1 MDKEKTTLE
10 IIAPTIDEAIE
21 QGLDQLGLPQDAV
34 EIEILDSGSK
44 GLLLG
49 LGHRQ
54 ARVRLTIKDERP
66 FQKSGSQTPPPAID
80 RSKPKSEEISSESKK
95 PETKP
100 KPAKE
105 ISLGDDHELQVAK
118 AVVEEMLDKLKVF
131 AKVDAKFI
139 EPEEKGGDR
148 TIFIEITGEDLS
160 ILIGRKSEILNSL
173 QYLCSLIVCRE
184 LGKWV
189 PLLIDIQGYRSRRE
203 DQLRRIA
210 DRMADQAILT
220 GKRQVLEPMPAGE
233 RRIIHMQLKDHS
245 DVITESIGEEPN
257 RKVTISLK
265 K

>member
-1 MDKEKTTLE
+1 MQQERTNLE

-21 QGLDQLGLPQDAV
+21 QGLDQLGLPKDAV

-44 GLLLG
+44 GLLG

-54 ARVRLTIKDERP
+54 ARVRLTIRDEEPSPVTRKVDKP
-66 FQKSGSQTPPPAID
+66 VQESPGKTQAKPAAVKAEKKED
-80 RSKPKSEEISSESKK
+80 KPK
-95 PETKP
+95 
-100 KPAKE
+100 AQKE

-131 AKVDAKFI
+131 AKVDVKYLDS
-139 EPEEKGGDR
+139 EERNGER

-160 ILIGRKSEILNSL
+160 ILIGRKSEILNAL

-184 LGKWV
+184 LGNWV
-189 PLLIDIQGYRSRRE
+189 PLMIDIQGYRSRRE
-203 DQLRRIA
+203 SQLRRIA

-220 GKRQVLEPMPAGE
+220 GKKQVLEPMPAGE
-233 RRIIHMQLKDHS
+233 RRIIHIQLKDHP
-245 DVITESIGEEPN
+245 DVITESVGDEPN

>member
-1 MDKEKTTLE
+1 MHEEKTTLE

-21 QGLDQLGLPQDAV
+21 QGLDQLGLPKDAV

-44 GLLLG
+44 GLLG

-54 ARVRLTIKDERP
+54 ARIRLSIREEEAIAGVRETE
-66 FQKSGSQTPPPAID
+66 
-80 RSKPKSEEISSESKK
+80 KPKSSNDAKPPVEKTPSKTASPDGKVK
-95 PETKP
+95 PQ
-100 KPAKE
+100 KE

-131 AKVDAKFI
+131 AKVNTTYV
-139 EPEEKGGDR
+139 EPEEKGNDR

-160 ILIGRKSEILNSL
+160 ILIGRKSEILNAL
-173 QYLCSLIVCRE
+173 QYITSLIVCRE

-189 PLLIDIQGYRSRRE
+189 PLMIDIQGYRARRE
-203 DQLRRIA
+203 SQLRRLA

-220 GKRQVLEPMPAGE
+220 GKKQVLEPMTAGE
-233 RRIIHMQLKDHS
+233 RRIIHVQLKDHP
-245 DVITESIGEEPN
+245 DVTTESVGEEPN

>member
-1 MDKEKTTLE
+1 MQHEKTTLE

-21 QGLDQLGLPQDAV
+21 QGLDQLGLPRDAV
-34 EIEILDSGSK
+34 DVEILDSGSK
-44 GLLLG
+44 GLLG

-54 ARVRLTIKDERP
+54 ARVRLSIREDESTHAAAVAEKAPSPKPAKDKIAAEEKPSR
-66 FQKSGSQTPPPAID
+66 KTE
-80 RSKPKSEEISSESKK
+80 SKPK
-95 PETKP
+95 
-100 KPAKE
+100 AQKE

-131 AKVDAKFI
+131 AKVDAKYI
-139 EPEEKGGDR
+139 EADERGGDR

-160 ILIGRKSEILNSL
+160 ILIGRKSEILNAL

-189 PLLIDIQGYRSRRE
+189 PLLIDIQGYRARRE

-220 GKRQVLEPMPAGE
+220 GKKQVLEPMPAGE
-233 RRIIHMQLKDHS
+233 RRIIHLQLKEHP
-245 DVITESIGEEPN
+245 DVITESMGEDPN

>member
-1 MDKEKTTLE
+1 MQQERTNLE

-21 QGLDQLGLPQDAV
+21 QGLDQLGLPKDAV

-44 GLLLG
+44 GLLG

-54 ARVRLTIKDERP
+54 ARVRLTIRDEEPSPVTRKVDKP
-66 FQKSGSQTPPPAID
+66 AQETSGKSQAKPAAVKAD
-80 RSKPKSEEISSESKK
+80 NKEAKPK
-95 PETKP
+95 
-100 KPAKE
+100 AQKE

-131 AKVDAKFI
+131 AKVDVKYLDS
-139 EPEEKGGDR
+139 EERNGER

-160 ILIGRKSEILNSL
+160 ILIGRKSEILNAL

-184 LGKWV
+184 LGNWV
-189 PLLIDIQGYRSRRE
+189 PLMIDIQGYRSRRE
-203 DQLRRIA
+203 SQLRRIA

-220 GKRQVLEPMPAGE
+220 GKKQVLEPMPAGE
-233 RRIIHMQLKDHS
+233 RRIIHIQLKDHP
-245 DVITESIGEEPN
+245 DVITESVGDEPN

>member
-1 MDKEKTTLE
+1 MQHEKTTLE

-21 QGLDQLGLPQDAV
+21 QGLDQLGLPKDAV
-34 EIEILDSGSK
+34 DLEILDSGSK
-44 GLLLG
+44 GLLG

-54 ARVRLTIKDERP
+54 ARVRLTIREDEP
-66 FQKSGSQTPPPAID
+66 EKKEIKPDKAATQKPGKGDQATQEQPAKKTD
-80 RSKPKSEEISSESKK
+80 SKPK
-95 PETKP
+95 TQ
-100 KPAKE
+100 KE
-105 ISLGDDHELQVAK
+105 IALGDDHELQVAK

-131 AKVDAKFI
+131 AKVAAKYI
-139 EPEEKGGDR
+139 EPEERGGER

-160 ILIGRKSEILNSL
+160 ILIGRKSEILNAL

-189 PLLIDIQGYRSRRE
+189 PLMIDIQGYRSRRE
-203 DQLRRIA
+203 SQLRRIA

-220 GKRQVLEPMPAGE
+220 GKKQVLEPMPAGE
-233 RRIIHMQLKDHS
+233 RRIIHLQLKDHP
-245 DVITESIGEEPN
+245 DVITESVGEDPN

>member
-1 MDKEKTTLE
+1 MQQERTNLE

-21 QGLDQLGLPQDAV
+21 QGLDQLGLPKDAV

-44 GLLLG
+44 GLLG

-54 ARVRLTIKDERP
+54 ARVRLTIRDEEPSAVSRKVDKP
-66 FQKSGSQTPPPAID
+66 AQESSGKTQAKPPATKTEKQEV
-80 RSKPKSEEISSESKK
+80 KPKVQ
-95 PETKP
+95 
-100 KPAKE
+100 KE
-105 ISLGDDHELQVAK
+105 IVLGDDHELQVAK

-131 AKVDAKFI
+131 AKVDIKYL
-139 EPEEKGGDR
+139 ESEERNGER

-160 ILIGRKSEILNSL
+160 ILIGRKSEILNAL

-184 LGKWV
+184 LGNWV
-189 PLLIDIQGYRSRRE
+189 PLMIDIQGYRSRRE
-203 DQLRRIA
+203 SQLRRIA

-220 GKRQVLEPMPAGE
+220 GKKQVLEPMPAGE
-233 RRIIHMQLKDHS
+233 RRIIHIQLKDHP
-245 DVITESIGEEPN
+245 DVITESMGEEPN